1 MLTNNTNT
9 VTRLLRI
16 CCAALSLGGMVLA
29 QQPDLSAR
37 IRAVMD
43 RPEFAHSTFAIE
55 FYSLDSGQVIYR
67 LNPDKLVVPGSTTK
81 LVTEGTALELLGPD
95 YRFHTRV
102 YGTGAVN
109 AGTLDGDLILVASG
123 DPNLSGRIQPD
134 GTLGFE
140 NEDHSYGGSDSKGI
154 GTDPLLVIH
163 ELAQQIAA
171 KGIKRIKGRVLVD
184 VSLFPEGARELGTG
198 VVISPVVVN
207 DNLIDVIASPGAT
220 EGAPVTLQISPKTS
234 YAQFVNKATTG
245 KPDSK
250 ADIDYT
256 DDKTNPDGTHT
267 VTISGSMPAGKP
279 STMMAYPVPEP
290 SRFAATVLAEAL
302 RQKGIDVPVAG
313 TVPAP
318 DFKVLS
324 QNYTAGNMVAEHVSP
339 PLREDVKITLKLSQN
354 LHASTTPFLLGALV
368 AHKPADAE
376 QAGFNLEHDFLQKA
390 GLDLTAASQSD
401 GAGGNAYFTP
411 DFMVRYLTFFSKQKD
426 FPLFYRGLPILG
438 RDGTLFKTQ
447 VNSPAAGHVHAK
459 TGTYGVGDALNNNIL
474 VTGKGLAGY
483 TETTRGRHLAFAIY
497 VNMVS
502 VPKDLPDGVQK
513 IAGEALGEIAA
524 AAYDAPL
531 DSDSQSRSSATYDV
545 VIKNGRIIDG
555 SGNPW
560 KSGDLGIQGERIT
573 AIGNLQAAKAKRV
586 IDASGLVV
594 SPGFIDM
601 LGQSETALLIDNRAL
616 SKLSQG
622 ITTEITG
629 EGMSI
634 APQNALTLADLGP
647 ELDHYHLKVDW
658 TDLNGYF
665 RRLEKTGTPL
675 NLGTYVGAYMDSARC
690 ARDVDQAR

>member
-1 MLTNNTNT
+1 MRSKNVKT
-9 VTRLLRI
+9 VGRVLRI
-16 CCAALSLGGMVLA
+16 CCAALSLGGVVLA
-29 QQPDLSAR
+29 QQPNLAAR

-55 FYSLDSGQVIYR
+55 VDSLDSGRSVYR

-102 YGTGAVN
+102 YRTGSLN
-109 AGTLDGDLILVASG
+109 QEGTLDGDLILVASG

-140 NEDHSYGGSDSKGI
+140 NEDHSYGGADSKGV

-163 ELAQQIAA
+163 ELAQQIAD

-184 VSLFPEGARELGTG
+184 VTLFPEGARELGTG

-207 DNLIDVIASPGAT
+207 DNLIDVIASPGAA
-220 EGAPVTLQISPKTS
+220 EGAPVNLQISPKTS

-279 STMMAYPVPEP
+279 PIMMAYPVPEP

-302 RQKGIDVPVAG
+302 RQKSIDVPSPAAG
-313 TVPAP
+313 PAP
-318 DFKVLS
+318 DFKALS
-324 QNYTAGNMVAEHVSP
+324 QNYTAGNMVAEHISP
-339 PLREDVKITLKLSQN
+339 PFKEDVKITLKLSQN

-368 AHKPADAE
+368 GHKQTEIE

-438 RDGTLFKTQ
+438 RDGTLYKTQ

-459 TGTYGVGDALNNNIL
+459 TGTYAVGDALNNNLL

-483 TETTRGRHLAFAIY
+483 METDSWPASRIRNLREHGGGPERC
-497 VNMVS
+497 S
-502 VPKDLPDGVQK
+502 RSGPKD
-513 IAGEALGEIAA
+513 
-524 AAYDAPL
+524 
-531 DSDSQSRSSATYDV
+531 R
-545 VIKNGRIIDG
+545 RG
-555 SGNPW
+555 SFG
-560 KSGDLGIQGERIT
+560 
-573 AIGNLQAAKAKRV
+573 
-586 IDASGLVV
+586 
-594 SPGFIDM
+594 
-601 LGQSETALLIDNRAL
+601 
-616 SKLSQG
+616 
-622 ITTEITG
+622 
-629 EGMSI
+629 
-634 APQNALTLADLGP
+634 
-647 ELDHYHLKVDW
+647 
-658 TDLNGYF
+658 
-665 RRLEKTGTPL
+665 
-675 NLGTYVGAYMDSARC
+675 
-690 ARDVDQAR
+690 